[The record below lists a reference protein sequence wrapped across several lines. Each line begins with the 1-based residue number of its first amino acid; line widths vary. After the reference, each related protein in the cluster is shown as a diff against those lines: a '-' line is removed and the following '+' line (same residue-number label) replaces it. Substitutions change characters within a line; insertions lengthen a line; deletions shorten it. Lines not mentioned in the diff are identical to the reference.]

1 MRHEK
6 RISGVLAAAV
16 LAAIAVWA
24 QPSSAQTNP
33 DPNAAPNP
41 YQLDEGWAKL
51 PAGRNWGATFGI
63 SVDRSDG
70 RSMWAFDRCEKQT
83 LCGDSTLPPI
93 FHFDA
98 TGKVIANFGADMFA
112 APHGLFADRYG
123 NVWVTDFYSRNGK
136 GYTVKKFSPDGKL
149 LMTL

>member
-1 MRHEK
+1 MQHEK
-6 RISGVLAAAV
+6 RIDGVLAAAV
-16 LAAIAVWA
+16 IATMVVWTT
-24 QPSSAQTNP
+24 PSSAQINP

-51 PAGRNWGATFGI
+51 PPGRNWGATFGI

-93 FHFDA
+93 FHFDP
-98 TGKVIANFGADMFA
+98 TGKVIANFGGGMFA
-112 APHGLFADRYG
+112 GPHGLFATAPG
-123 NVWVTDFYSRNGK
+123 TSG
-136 GYTVKKFSPDGKL
+136 
-149 LMTL
+149 